1 MLDLFDYKASPSRLH
16 VRVTP
21 KAKSARIKKEITE
34 GGGTLYKV
42 YVTVVPE
49 DGKANK
55 AVIALLSKALGVPKS
70 ALTITHGLTSRDKI
84 IEISR

>member
-1 MLDLFDYKASPSRLH
+1 MLDLFDYKAPPSRLH

-21 KAKSARIKKEITE
+21 KAKSARIKKEIAE
-34 GGGTLYKV
+34 DGSTLYKV
-42 YVTVVPE
+42 DVTVVPE

-55 AVIALLSKALGVPKS
+55 AVIVLLSKALGVPKS

>member
-1 MLDLFDYKASPSRLH
+1 MATTPPTILR

-21 KAKSARIKKEITE
+21 KAKSARIIEDIAE
-34 GGGTLYKV
+34 DGSPYYRV

-55 AVIALLSKALGVPKS
+55 AVIELLAKTLRVPKS
-70 ALTITHGLTSRDKI
+70 ALTITHGLTSRDKLI
-84 IEISR
+84 QITR